1 MWCSIPGTDP
11 FIAARMRGGSGAVAG
26 THTVRHKR
34 SNRDGVHPDC
44 MAEQTILVTGS
55 TDGIGKATARA
66 LARQGHHVLLHGRDR
81 GKGRTVLEELEE
93 ATGSDRLALFIADLS
108 VQEQVRGLAE
118 EISEAYDH
126 LDVLINNAGVYMP
139 ERKTAPG
146 GIEMTFATNYVA
158 QFLLTHDLIP
168 YLSASGR
175 ARIVNVASI
184 AHRSVRS
191 VDWENLPEFD
201 DYDAYG
207 AYAVSKLGVIA
218 FTGGLARM
226 LEGTS
231 MTANCLHPGVI
242 DTKLLRAYTSGAG
255 AAPPE
260 RGAEVEVHL
269 ATSPDVSMVNGK
281 YFEATRWTHPSP
293 LALDPVVRERFWE
306 MGLDLTGIEGWSVKS
321 RRQGMTV

>member
-1 MWCSIPGTDP
+1 
-11 FIAARMRGGSGAVAG
+11 
-26 THTVRHKR
+26 
-34 SNRDGVHPDC
+34 

-66 LARQGHHVLLHGRDR
+66 LARQGHHVLIHGRDR
-81 GKGRTVLEELEE
+81 RRGRAALEELEE

-108 VQEQVRGLAE
+108 VQDRVRDLAE
-118 EISEAYDH
+118 EIGEAYDH

-139 ERKTAPG
+139 ERRIAPG

-158 QFLLTHDLIP
+158 QFLLTHDLLP
-168 YLSASGR
+168 YLAASSR

-191 VDWENLPEFD
+191 VDWENLPGFD

-207 AYAVSKLGVIA
+207 AYAVSKLGVVA
-218 FTGGLARM
+218 FTTRLARV
-226 LEGTS
+226 LEGTN

-242 DTKLLRAYTSGAG
+242 DTKLLRAYTSGVG

-260 RGAEVEVHL
+260 RGAEVEAYL
-269 ATSPDVSMVNGK
+269 ATSPDVATMNGG
-281 YFEATRWTHPSP
+281 YFEATRWTGPSP
-293 LALDPVVRERFWE
+293 LALDPEVWGRFWE
-306 MGLDLTGIEGWSVKS
+306 MGLDLTGIEEWRMESG
-321 RRQGMTV
+321 RRRAIV